1 LWKEDGTRW
10 LKLLVGVLNL
20 VPFCPIW
27 GNDELRACEKERFI
41 SNGMSKDDLYSK
53 VMGLYVKYWESI
65 LELLSRPSH
74 GRVLFCWKAF
84 GLLAIGELI
93 MSVHPF
99 LLLWMLTLR
108 SCHPSILWP

>member
-1 LWKEDGTRW
+1 
-10 LKLLVGVLNL
+10 
-20 VPFCPIW
+20 
-27 GNDELRACEKERFI
+27 
-41 SNGMSKDDLYSK
+41 MSKDDLYSK